1 MQLPTLAAWAWI
13 PIVIAAAMAQT
24 IRNAAQ
30 RTLTAEVGTLPATL
44 VRFLYGLPFAVAWL
58 LLVTHALGDAVAAHP
73 WPPFSAK
80 YFAWASVGAISQLAA
95 TALLLLAMKERNF
108 IVAVAYS
115 KTEVLQV
122 ALFAT
127 LFLHELPGWLTAL
140 AMFTATAGVMLL
152 SMPNAPRQVTQAI
165 APGSAALAAPW
176 VNKAVWYG
184 VGSGACFALAN
195 VGFRG
200 ASLTLP
206 GLSPWLI
213 GAWTVVWAQALQS
226 LLLGSYLA
234 AREPG
239 SLVAIARAWRVS
251 TVAGTMGALASIGWI
266 TATAMHSVAEVRTLG
281 LVEVLFAYLV
291 SHRLFKE
298 KLTRKERVGLALVT
312 AGLVVVCAQL

>member
-1 MQLPTLAAWAWI
+1 MAAWAWI
-13 PIVIAAAMAQT
+13 PIVIVAALAQT

-44 VRFLYGLPFAVAWL
+44 VRFLYGLPFAMVWL
-58 LLVTHALGDAVAAHP
+58 LLVTQALGDAVAAHP
-73 WPPFSAK
+73 WPPFSAR
-80 YFAWASVGAISQLAA
+80 YFAWASLGALSQLAA

-140 AMFTATAGVMLL
+140 AMLTATAGVMLL
-152 SMPNAPRQVTQAI
+152 SMPNAASRAA
-165 APGSAALAAPW
+165 APGSAARGAPW
-176 VNKAVWYG
+176 VSKALWYG
-184 VGSGACFALAN
+184 VGSGSCFALAN
-195 VGFRG
+195 VGYRG

-251 TVAGTMGALASIGWI
+251 TVAGTMGALASIGWF

-281 LVEVLFAYLV
+281 LVEVLFAYVV

-298 KLTRKERVGLALVT
+298 KLTRREMTGLALVT

>member
-1 MQLPTLAAWAWI
+1 MAAWAWI
-13 PIVIAAAMAQT
+13 PIVIGAALAQT

-44 VRFLYGLPFAVAWL
+44 VRFLYGLPFAVVWL
-58 LLVTHALGDAVAAHP
+58 LVVTHALGDAVAAHP
-73 WPPFSAK
+73 WPPFSAR

-140 AMFTATAGVMLL
+140 AMLTATAGVMLL
-152 SMPNAPRQVTQAI
+152 SMPNATTKTTARD
-165 APGSAALAAPW
+165 GAALAAPW

-226 LLLGSYLA
+226 LLLGSYLS

-239 SLVAIARAWRVS
+239 SLVAIARAWRLS
-251 TVAGTMGALASIGWI
+251 TVAGTMGALASIGWA
-266 TATAMHSVAEVRTLG
+266 TATAMHSVAEIRTLG

-298 KLTRKERVGLALVT
+298 KLTRKELIGLALVT

>member
-1 MQLPTLAAWAWI
+1 MQLPTMAAWAWI
-13 PIVIAAAMAQT
+13 PIVIGAALAQT

-44 VRFLYGLPFAVAWL
+44 VRFLYGLPFAVVWL
-58 LLVTHALGDAVAAHP
+58 LVVTHALGDAVAAHP
-73 WPPFSAK
+73 WPPFSAR

-140 AMFTATAGVMLL
+140 AMLTATAGVMLL
-152 SMPNAPRQVTQAI
+152 SMPNATTKTTARD
-165 APGSAALAAPW
+165 GAALAAPW

-213 GAWTVVWAQALQS
+213 GAWTVVWAQTLQS

-239 SLVAIARAWRVS
+239 SLVSIARAWRLS
-251 TVAGTMGALASIGWI
+251 TVAGTMGALASIGWA
-266 TATAMHSVAEVRTLG
+266 TATAMHSVAEIRTLG

-298 KLTRKERVGLALVT
+298 KLTRKELIGLALVT

>member
-1 MQLPTLAAWAWI
+1 MQLPTMAAWAWI
-13 PIVIAAAMAQT
+13 PIVIGAALAQT

-44 VRFLYGLPFAVAWL
+44 VRFLYGLPFAVVWL
-58 LLVTHALGDAVAAHP
+58 LVVTHALGDAVAAHP
-73 WPPFSAK
+73 WPPFSAR

-140 AMFTATAGVMLL
+140 AMLTATAGVMLL
-152 SMPNAPRQVTQAI
+152 SMPNATTKTTARD
-165 APGSAALAAPW
+165 GAALAAPW

-239 SLVAIARAWRVS
+239 SLVSIARAWRLS
-251 TVAGTMGALASIGWI
+251 TVAGTMGALASIGWA
-266 TATAMHSVAEVRTLG
+266 TATAMHSVAEIRTLG

-298 KLTRKERVGLALVT
+298 KLTRKELIGLALVT

>member
-1 MQLPTLAAWAWI
+1 MAAWAWI
-13 PIVIAAAMAQT
+13 PIVIWAAFAQT

-30 RTLTAEVGTLPATL
+30 RTLTAKVGTLPATL

-140 AMFTATAGVMLL
+140 AMVTATAGVMLL
-152 SMPNAPRQVTQAI
+152 SMPTAPTQAPQATKAT
-165 APGSAALAAPW
+165 APGSAGLAAPW

-206 GLSPWLI
+206 GVSAWLI
-213 GAWTVVWAQALQS
+213 GAWSVVWAQALQS